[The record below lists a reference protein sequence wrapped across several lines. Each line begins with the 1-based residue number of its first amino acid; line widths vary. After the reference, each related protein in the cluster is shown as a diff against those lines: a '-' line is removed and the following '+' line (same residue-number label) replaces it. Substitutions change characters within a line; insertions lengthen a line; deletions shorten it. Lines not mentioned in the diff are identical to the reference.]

1 MRALGSIIN
10 DGLAAP
16 ISRRQTSDTNDTKLR
31 PKMASPIERKGGAI
45 VAIETSP
52 TDRAPTVKRRAPTRP
67 ITVGTRGSTLALW
80 QTTWALDRVRE
91 RAPHAEFTLQT
102 ITTQGDH
109 TQAHETPLARLG
121 DKGVFVAELERAL
134 LAGALDIAV
143 QPMNDRALVEAER
156 SAWRRPTVDAAIH
169 SLKDLPSVITP
180 GLALAAIPEREDARD
195 ALVSRHGLGL
205 RDLPE
210 GAVVATS
217 SLRRRA
223 QLLAIRPDLRVI
235 EMRGNIDTRLRK
247 ALAPDGPDATILAVA
262 GMRRLGLDG
271 YITETLP
278 VETLTPAAGQG
289 ALAIEARAGD
299 RATRRLLRVVD
310 HLPTRRAVTAER
322 ATLAGLGAGCLAP
335 VGAHALPSADG
346 ERLRLLAVV
355 ATPDGKRIIRAE
367 RAGPT
372 SRPAALA
379 RAVVADLRRQG
390 ADEIIQRV
398 REALAVEAERAR

>member
-1 MRALGSIIN
+1 MAIDTSSPN
-10 DGLAAP
+10 SAP
-16 ISRRQTSDTNDTKLR
+16 S
-31 PKMASPIERKGGAI
+31 A
-45 VAIETSP
+45 
-52 TDRAPTVKRRAPTRP
+52 KRRAPARP

-80 QTTWALDRVRE
+80 QTSWALDRVRE
-91 RAPHAEFTLQT
+91 RAPGTEFILQT

-134 LAGALDIAV
+134 LEGALDIAI
-143 QPMNDRALVEAER
+143 QSMNDRALVEAER
-156 SAWRRPTVDAAIH
+156 AADRSRVDAAIH
-169 SLKDLPSVITP
+169 SLKDLPSEITP

-195 ALVSRHGLGL
+195 ALVSRSGLPL
-205 RDLPE
+205 RDLPHE
-210 GAVVATS
+210 AVVATS

-223 QLLAIRPDLRVI
+223 QLLAIRPDLRMI

-262 GMRRLGLDG
+262 GMRRLGLEDF
-271 YITETLP
+271 ITEILP
-278 VETLTPAAGQG
+278 IEMVTPAAGQG
-289 ALAIEARAGD
+289 ALAIETRAD
-299 RATRRLLRVVD
+299 DLATRRLLRVVD
-310 HLPTRRAVTAER
+310 HLPTRRAITAER

-335 VGAHALPSADG
+335 VGAHAIPTADG

-355 ATPDGKRIIRAE
+355 ATPAGQRIIRAE
-367 RAGPT
+367 RTGPS

-398 REALAVEAERAR
+398 REALAVEAERTR

>member
-1 MRALGSIIN
+1 V
-10 DGLAAP
+10 
-16 ISRRQTSDTNDTKLR
+16 
-31 PKMASPIERKGGAI
+31 ASPTEANKGGAI
-45 VAIETSP
+45 VAIQTPPSGAS
-52 TDRAPTVKRRAPTRP
+52 TTAKRRGAARP

-91 RAPHAEFTLQT
+91 RAPSAEFALRT

-134 LAGALDIAV
+134 LEGALDIAV

-156 SAWRRPTVDAAIH
+156 AAERPPVDAAIH
-169 SLKDLPSVITP
+169 SLKDLPSSITP

-195 ALVSRHGLGL
+195 ALVSRHGLRL

-223 QLLAIRPDLRVI
+223 QLLALRPDLRIV
-235 EMRGNIDTRLRK
+235 EMRGNLDTRLRK
-247 ALAPDGPDATILAVA
+247 ALAANGPDATILAVA

-271 YITETLP
+271 HITEILP

-289 ALAIEARAGD
+289 ALAIETRADD
-299 RATRRLLRVVD
+299 RAARRLLRVVD

-335 VGAHALPSADG
+335 IGAHAIPTADG

-367 RAGPT
+367 RVGLA
-372 SRPAALA
+372 SRPTALA

-390 ADEIIQRV
+390 ADEIIRRV
-398 REALAVEAERAR
+398 REALALEAERA

>member
-1 MRALGSIIN
+1 VAI
-10 DGLAAP
+10 
-16 ISRRQTSDTNDTKLR
+16 QTSPSDSAT
-31 PKMASPIERKGGAI
+31 PA
-45 VAIETSP
+45 
-52 TDRAPTVKRRAPTRP
+52 KRRDSARP

-80 QTTWALDRVRE
+80 QTNWALDRVRE
-91 RAPHAEFTLQT
+91 RAPSAEFTLQT
-102 ITTQGDH
+102 ISTQGDH
-109 TQAHETPLARLG
+109 TQARETPLARLG

-134 LAGALDIAV
+134 LEGALDIAV
-143 QPMNDRALVEAER
+143 QPANDRALVEAER
-156 SAWRRPTVDAAIH
+156 AADRLGVDAAIH
-169 SLKDLPSVITP
+169 SLKDLPSAITP

-223 QLLAIRPDLRVI
+223 QLLALRPDLRII

-262 GMRRLGLDG
+262 GMRRLGLESH
-271 YITETLP
+271 ITEILP
-278 VETLTPAAGQG
+278 VEVLTPAAGQG
-289 ALAIEARAGD
+289 ALAIETRADD

-310 HLPTRRAVTAER
+310 HLPTRRAITTER

-335 VGAHALPSADG
+335 VGAHAIPTADG

-367 RAGPT
+367 RVGPA
-372 SRPAALA
+372 SRPVALA

-390 ADEIIQRV
+390 ADEIIRSV
-398 REALAVEAERAR
+398 REALAVEAEQAR